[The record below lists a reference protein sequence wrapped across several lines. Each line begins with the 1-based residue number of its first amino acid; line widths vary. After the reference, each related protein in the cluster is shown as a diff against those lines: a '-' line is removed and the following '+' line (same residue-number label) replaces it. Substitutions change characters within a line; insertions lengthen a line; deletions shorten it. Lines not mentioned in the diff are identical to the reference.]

1 MYLQVLKF
9 TSRRE
14 ANIKVV
20 CHITPYFISIYS
32 LFWIVNR
39 SLKPVVNILLP
50 KAFAEY
56 QINNI
61 STATLQNSFN
71 FIFPLYSKAN
81 INKRN
86 YYKVLQDVT
95 FSVKF
100 FYRAIALFGNPR
112 K

>member
-20 CHITPYFISIYS
+20 CHITPYFTSIYS
-32 LFWIVNR
+32 LFGIVNR

-61 STATLQNSFN
+61 ST
-71 FIFPLYSKAN
+71 SK
-81 INKRN
+81 
-86 YYKVLQDVT
+86 L
-95 FSVKF
+95 
-100 FYRAIALFGNPR
+100 L
-112 K
+112 